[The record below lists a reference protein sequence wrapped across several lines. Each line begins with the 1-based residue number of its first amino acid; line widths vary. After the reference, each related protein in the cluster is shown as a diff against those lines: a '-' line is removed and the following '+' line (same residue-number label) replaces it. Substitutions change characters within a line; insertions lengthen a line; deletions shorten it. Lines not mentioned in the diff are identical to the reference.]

1 LPSTLE
7 ERLARIEKVLVEVL
21 RKISELEMQLRADQ
35 NLSIAGELVGVF
47 NLPAYRALEASR
59 VIVRLARYLGGMD
72 DITRAIIE
80 ALVVEGPL
88 TIRGL
93 ERVVRRIRG
102 RASRRIIIRKVR
114 ELEELGVVEVERM
127 PNRTVVRL
135 KRLEEG
141 DEHT

>member
-1 LPSTLE
+1 MPSTID

-72 DITRAIIE
+72 DITRAI
-80 ALVVEGPL
+80 
-88 TIRGL
+88 
-93 ERVVRRIRG
+93 
-102 RASRRIIIRKVR
+102 
-114 ELEELGVVEVERM
+114 
-127 PNRTVVRL
+127 
-135 KRLEEG
+135 
-141 DEHT
+141 